1 MIKRWSEYVTGHV
14 LMIQMALLYSGI
26 LPQMSTEQ
34 EYGYLF
40 RVMCK
45 KIYNLTC
52 AQVVNGEEWGGME
65 I

>member
-1 MIKRWSEYVTGHV
+1 
-14 LMIQMALLYSGI
+14 MIQMALLYSGI